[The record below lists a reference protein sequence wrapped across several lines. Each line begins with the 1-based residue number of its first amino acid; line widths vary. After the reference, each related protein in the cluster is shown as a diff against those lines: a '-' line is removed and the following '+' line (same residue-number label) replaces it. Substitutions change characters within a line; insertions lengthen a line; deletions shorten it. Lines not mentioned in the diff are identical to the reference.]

1 MAIHQKL
8 VLTQRLEDI
17 EMTDLRPANV
27 TSNTT
32 SMIIFITYI
41 IISAVNLFVV
51 FTTTITNIIIIS
63 TTTIIII
70 TNILRAEP
78 VAVGGKLLVTAAVE
92 AAGATQIFRS
102 LSSSS
107 SPS

>member
-1 MAIHQKL
+1 
-8 VLTQRLEDI
+8 
-17 EMTDLRPANV
+17 
-27 TSNTT
+27 
-32 SMIIFITYI
+32 MIIFITYI

-51 FTTTITNIIIIS
+51 FTTTITTIAIIITNTIIIIS

>member
-1 MAIHQKL
+1 
-8 VLTQRLEDI
+8 
-17 EMTDLRPANV
+17 
-27 TSNTT
+27 
-32 SMIIFITYI
+32 MIIFITYI

-51 FTTTITNIIIIS
+51 FTTTITTIAIISTTTIIIITNTIIIIIS

>member
-1 MAIHQKL
+1 
-8 VLTQRLEDI
+8 
-17 EMTDLRPANV
+17 
-27 TSNTT
+27 
-32 SMIIFITYI
+32 MIIFITYI

-51 FTTTITNIIIIS
+51 FTTTITTIAIISTTTIIIITNTIIIIS

>member
-27 TSNTT
+27 
-32 SMIIFITYI
+32 I
-41 IISAVNLFVV
+41 II
-51 FTTTITNIIIIS
+51 ITNTIIIIS

>member
-1 MAIHQKL
+1 
-8 VLTQRLEDI
+8 
-17 EMTDLRPANV
+17 
-27 TSNTT
+27 
-32 SMIIFITYI
+32 MIIFITF
-41 IISAVNLFVV
+41 IISVVNLFV
-51 FTTTITNIIIIS
+51 TTITTIAIIS

-70 TNILRAEP
+70 TNNLRVEP

>member
-1 MAIHQKL
+1 
-8 VLTQRLEDI
+8 
-17 EMTDLRPANV
+17 
-27 TSNTT
+27 
-32 SMIIFITYI
+32 MIIFITYI

-51 FTTTITNIIIIS
+51 FTTTITNITIIT